1 MIVSQG
7 LSRNLIQKSMKSVL
21 VCAFFCVSSGTIV
34 RAERAFGSADAAP
47 ATVDSAITIGF
58 TPGEETS
65 GLKERADA
73 FVRLLADRTGLRLKS
88 YVGTSYSDLIDK
100 MADRKVDFAFL
111 SASSFVEAEARC
123 GAKVL
128 LKKVWE
134 GPFYYSV
141 VLVPVGSKTR
151 TLKELRK
158 KRIAFVDEKSAS
170 GYLYPLA
177 AFRQAGLSE
186 KTDFAMTTFSGGHD
200 RSVQLLKQGAVDAI
214 AVFSN
219 DKRGVQTAWTQHGGK
234 LNDVRVIWS
243 SAPIPN
249 DPFVVRRDF
258 YDKSPKIAHEV
269 MFGLIEMN
277 EDPAEGGAIRKLLGI
292 QSLMLATSQQYE
304 PVREMVRL
312 LKDAKGEGK

>member
-1 MIVSQG
+1 M
-7 LSRNLIQKSMKSVL
+7 
-21 VCAFFCVSSGTIV
+21 CALLGTFLGTALC
-34 RAERAFGSADAAP
+34 AEP
-47 ATVDSAITIGF
+47 ARGAGETVPTLVDSAITIGF
-58 TPGEETS
+58 TPGEESS
-65 GLKERADA
+65 GLKERTDA
-73 FVRLLADRTGLRLKS
+73 VVRLLADRTGLRLKS

-100 MADRKVDFAFL
+100 MTERKVDFAFL

-141 VLVPVGSKTR
+141 LLVPVKSKIR
-151 TLKELRK
+151 SLKELKR

-186 KTDFAMTTFSGGHD
+186 KTDFASATFSGGHD

-219 DKRGVQTAWTQHGGK
+219 DRAGLQTAWTQHGGK
-234 LNDVRVIWS
+234 ARDVRVLWS

-258 YDKSPKIAHEV
+258 YEKSPKVAHEV

-277 EDPAEGGAIRKLLGI
+277 EDPAEMATMRKLLGI
-292 QSLMLATSQQYE
+292 QSLMLATSQQYA
-304 PVREMVRL
+304 PVRDMVRL
-312 LKDAKGEGK
+312 LRDAKGDGK

>member
-1 MIVSQG
+1 MCALLCMALIVKPARG
-7 LSRNLIQKSMKSVL
+7 AGEPAPTLTDSV
-21 VCAFFCVSSGTIV
+21 
-34 RAERAFGSADAAP
+34 
-47 ATVDSAITIGF
+47 AITIGF
-58 TPGEETS
+58 TPGEESS
-65 GLKERADA
+65 GLKERTDA
-73 FVRLLADRTGLRLKS
+73 FVRLLAERTGLHLKS

-100 MADRKVDFAFL
+100 MAERKVDFAFL

-141 VLVPVGSKTR
+141 LLVPAKSTIR
-151 TLKELRK
+151 SIKELKK

-170 GYLYPLA
+170 GYLYPLV
-177 AFRQAGLSE
+177 AFRHAGLSE
-186 KTDFAMTTFSGGHD
+186 KTDFASITFSGGHD
-200 RSVQLLKQGAVDAI
+200 RSVQLLKKGAVDAI

-219 DKRGVQTAWTQHGGK
+219 DKAGVQTAWTQHGGQAR
-234 LNDVRVIWS
+234 DVRVLWS

-258 YDKSPKIAHEV
+258 YEKSPKIAHEV

-277 EDPAEGGAIRKLLGI
+277 EDPAEMATVRKLLGI

-312 LKDAKGEGK
+312 LRDAKGEGK